1 MASASAAATTT
12 PMTTATSTTWSQ
24 PPDQKPQPVRAAA
37 AASSSNRAARRAS
50 TQRAAAVEEE
60 EDNEPEAAPAPPPE
74 PLQLERPAS
83 GTLTLVD
90 GALELNADGSQVSR
104 LTDCS
109 HSRVHVPSQPL
120 SLVWQVRHSLASI
133 TATWVK
139 ARQETPFR
147 CVAIIGVRCEKEDKL

>member
-1 MASASAAATTT
+1 
-12 PMTTATSTTWSQ
+12 
-24 PPDQKPQPVRAAA
+24 
-37 AASSSNRAARRAS
+37 
-50 TQRAAAVEEE
+50 VEEE

-90 GALELNADGSQVSR
+90 GALELNADGSQV
-104 LTDCS
+104 
-109 HSRVHVPSQPL
+109 
-120 SLVWQVRHSLASI
+120 RHSLASI